1 MPDLYDSDPQQ
12 LASLLDVESA
22 AADPSNVWRPEELAA
37 ILRHQLAVP
46 LGEEFGER
54 IRTLAAD
61 LESAGKYL
69 GLASRTF
76 GELLREPAPPLEAL
90 ELIKQFA
97 KVARARRDS
106 LLPPEVAT
114 VLYFASILVA
124 RRRHGVRITSL
135 PDAAIAEGGR
145 WIVAQPWVSD
155 DVKSLTSEI
164 LRDASTDPPAPAPA
178 PAE

>member
-1 MPDLYDSDPQQ
+1 MPDLYNTDPQQ

-46 LGEEFGER
+46 LGEELGEP
-54 IRTLAAD
+54 ILAVGRE
-61 LESAGKYL
+61 LESAGKYR
-69 GLASRTF
+69 GLASHTF
-76 GELLREPAPPLEAL
+76 GELLLGEPTPPLEAL

-114 VLYFASILVA
+114 VLYFASILIA
-124 RRRHGVRITSL
+124 RHRHGVRITSL
-135 PDAAIAEGGR
+135 PEAAIAEGGR
-145 WIVAQPWVSD
+145 WIVAQPWVGN

-164 LRDASTDPPAPAPA
+164 LDHEAVSPAPPA
-178 PAE
+178 E